1 MRRRRMMKMNKEVVE
16 YMENKIKNGPPEKV
30 SFDKTLLGLYEK
42 GFVDISMVD
51 GEPLIK
57 ISKEGTD
64 VYMSEVALSFA
75 DMAEA

>member
-1 MRRRRMMKMNKEVVE
+1 MKMSKDVIE
-16 YMENKIKNGPPEKV
+16 YMENKIKNGPLDEV
-30 SFDKTLLGLYEK
+30 TFDKTLLSLYKK
-42 GFVDISMVD
+42 GFVDIRMVD
-51 GEPLIK
+51 GEPLVQ